1 MTGKPRLKLRG
12 LLTAAILSIAV
23 MMPQQAAFAA
33 AAGTNTDRPWLDS
46 SRSPEERTGLLLEE
60 MTLKEKVDFVTGNVN
75 NFYGFYNAP
84 VERLGIPALTMADGP
99 TGVRIAHPDIQNKQ
113 STAFPAPMAL
123 AATWNTET
131 AGKYG
136 DLVGNEAF
144 HTTHNVLLGPGFDIA
159 RLPWGSRNFE
169 SLGEDPL
176 LQSKLGVAYVN
187 AVQSYPVIAT
197 AKHYLLNNQET
208 DRFTV
213 DSRATERAMM
223 EIYTRPFAA
232 AVKEAGLG
240 SVMCSFNK
248 INGVAACENPAA
260 LTTMLRDRIGFEG
273 FVMSDYGANLS
284 TVESALAGLD
294 LETPGEPYGKWGSQ
308 LLAAVE
314 SGKVSEERIDLMA
327 GRTLEQMFE
336 KGLFEQPAV
345 NEPIPAKAHG
355 AAAREIAE
363 ESMVLLQN
371 NNKLLPLDGSKLK
384 SIAVI
389 GPDADTYTTVGG
401 SSLVNPTY
409 TVSALQGIKDRA
421 GNGVSVEYAPGTDPV
436 GTGDIVNGPDAVPS
450 SVLSSGGY
458 GEKSGLRAEYWTNNK
473 MEGEPSL
480 VRTDGQVNMNLGF
493 YNFDGLNG
501 QSSKLPATPGDL
513 NGLMSAR
520 WTGFVTAPQTGEYN
534 LSVTSTG
541 SAKLYLDGKLIAENT
556 KETLETQKAA
566 VQLKAGERH
575 EVKIEYS
582 TPYRPGLST
591 DFGGMVRFGWEPPA
605 NAVENKM
612 QKAVELA
619 KKSDVAVVVV
629 RTYESEGY
637 FDRSDLELPNNQSRL
652 ISKVAAA
659 NPKTIVVSMSGRA
672 VEMDGWQKEVDSI
685 VQAWYAG
692 QEQGNAIASVLF
704 GDVNPSGK
712 LPVTFPVN
720 EERTPVATEQ
730 QFPGVNR
737 VSEYSEGVMV
747 GYRGFEQA
755 GIKPAFAFGHG
766 LSYTSFEYRNA
777 KVKVSGPANKRTV
790 KVALNLRNTG
800 DVTGAE
806 VVQVYTG
813 KLPAAVATAPK
824 QLAGWSKVELKPG
837 KQQRVEIELDAK
849 ALSYWDEAK
858 HQWVMPNGKVPI
870 YVGSSSSDIRLTTS
884 VTVGSPSGK

>member
-1 MTGKPRLKLRG
+1 MTVKPRLKLRG

-33 AAGTNTDRPWLDS
+33 AAGTHTDRPWLDS

-99 TGVRIAHPDIQNKQ
+99 TGVRIANPDIQNKQ

-213 DSRATERAMM
+213 DSRASERAMM

-248 INGVAACENPAA
+248 INGGAACENPEA

-284 TVESALAGLD
+284 TVESAMAGLD

-327 GRTLEQMFE
+327 GRTLEQMFQ

-345 NEPIPAKAHG
+345 NEQIPAKAHG

-421 GNGVSVEYAPGTDPV
+421 GNGVRVEYAPGTDPV

-591 DFGGMVRFGWEPPA
+591 DFGGMIRFGWEPPA

-672 VEMDGWQKEVDSI
+672 VEMDGWQKDVDSI

-720 EERTPVATEQ
+720 EERTPVASEQ

-777 KVKVSGPANKRTV
+777 KVKVSGPANKQTV

-800 DVTGAE
+800 DVAGAE

-813 KLPAAVATAPK
+813 KLPTAAATAPK

-858 HQWVMPNGKVPI
+858 HEWVMPNGKVPI